1 MPDPF
6 KRSSADLTYCKSK
19 LVFRVL
25 SMPNIA
31 SVFKSEIARLTRK
44 EVRSEVQGVQK
55 ASTSHRKQIAA
66 LKRHI
71 HQLES
76 ALKSLHKATSSGPP
90 HASAELAPARAIRF
104 GAKSLKSQRSRL
116 GLSAADIGLLI
127 GTSAQAVY
135 SWEAGKARPRAKHL
149 QAIAA
154 LRTLGKKQAV
164 AIVADRR

>member
-1 MPDPF
+1 M
-6 KRSSADLTYCKSK
+6 
-19 LVFRVL
+19 L

-66 LKRHI
+66 LKRRI

-76 ALKSLHKATSSGPP
+76 ALNSLHKAISSDPP
-90 HASAELAPARAIRF
+90 HASAEPAAARAIRF

-116 GLSAADIGLLI
+116 GLSAADIGLLV

-135 SWEAGKARPRAKHL
+135 SWEAGKTHPRAKHL

-154 LRTLGKKQAV
+154 LRTLGKKQAA
-164 AIVADRR
+164 AILADRA